1 MANNR
6 YQIEVVK
13 AGFSAHT
20 AIVTFKFIG
29 DNSYYDNPEEIPV
42 EDLELVLQLNV
53 RNDAGT
59 AYDTLVLG
67 TLEMAKFST
76 LDDYYLTIPYDF
88 PSNASMGN
96 AAYCY
101 FRGHPQEGSGKNY
114 SVAFRLPNGQG
125 SSGSIRID
133 FSYEAAPLS
142 FSSLNTRF
150 TYCPDGN
157 CAELGL
163 NS

>member
-6 YQIEVVK
+6 YLIEVVK
-13 AGFSAHT
+13 AGVSAHT
-20 AIVTFKFIG
+20 AIVTFRFIG
-29 DNSYYDNPEEIPV
+29 DNSYYDNPEEVPV

-53 RNDAGT
+53 QNNSGNG
-59 AYDTLVLG
+59 YDTLVLG

-88 PSNASMGN
+88 PSNANLGN
-96 AAYCY
+96 SAYCY
-101 FRGHPQEGSGKNY
+101 FRGHPKEGSGKNY
-114 SVAFRLPNGQG
+114 SVAFQLANGQG
-125 SSGSIRID
+125 SSGSVRIN
-133 FSYEAAPLS
+133 FEYNAATTQ

-150 TYCPDGN
+150 TYCPGGN